1 MVKTIGG
8 ETTARA
14 RAHSNIALIKYWGKR
29 DRALNLPAVGSISIT
44 LDALSTDTQV
54 SFDPGNLGFAR
65 PNAGELGT
73 DDVGADDFGT
83 DECVLNGRAIDAG
96 PSSRV
101 GHVLDLVR
109 ERAGITGRASVS
121 SSNDFPTGA
130 GLASSAS
137 GFAALAVAASHAA
150 GLRPDA
156 RELSILARQGSGSAA
171 RSIFGGYVELH
182 VGSAPD
188 GSDAFA
194 EPLLDAAV
202 WPLSVVVAI
211 TDHAAK
217 SVSSTTGMGA
227 SSATSPFFG
236 SWVDTAE
243 QDLAG
248 MRSAIAARDF
258 GALGELAEYSCLKLH
273 ALMLTTRPA
282 LIYWNAATL
291 AAMHAVR
298 QLRADGVPTYFT
310 IDAGPQVKAL
320 CGPADAATVAAALA
334 AVPGVAE
341 VRVSALGGGAV
352 LVGER

>member
-1 MVKTIGG
+1 MGG

-29 DRALNLPAVGSISIT
+29 EHALNLPAVGSISIT
-44 LDALSTDTQV
+44 LDALTTDTQV
-54 SFDPGNLGFAR
+54 AFDPTYPAVAAR
-65 PNAGELGT
+65 AK
-73 DDVGADDFGT
+73 
-83 DECVLNGRAIDAG
+83 DECVLDGRPADAG
-96 PSSRV
+96 PGSRV
-101 GHVLDLVR
+101 GRVLDLVR
-109 ERAGITGRASVS
+109 GWAGLTARASVRS
-121 SSNDFPTGA
+121 FNDFPTGA

-137 GFAALAVAASHAA
+137 GFAALAVAAAHAA
-150 GLRPDA
+150 GLRLDL
-156 RELSILARQGSGSAA
+156 RELSVLARQGSGSAA
-171 RSIFGGYVELH
+171 RSIFGGYVEMH
-182 VGSAPD
+182 AGRAPD

-194 EPLLDAAV
+194 EPLLDAAD
-202 WPLSVVVAI
+202 WPLCVVVAI
-211 TDHAAK
+211 TDHGAK
-217 SVSSTTGMGA
+217 TVSSTAGMGA

-236 SWVDTAE
+236 SWIDTAE
-243 QDLAG
+243 DDLSG

-291 AAMHAVR
+291 AAMHTVR

-320 CGPADAATVAAALA
+320 CDPADAMTVAHAMA

-341 VRVSALGGGAV
+341 VRVSALGGGAT
-352 LVGER
+352 LVAER

>member
-29 DRALNLPAVGSISIT
+29 ERTLNLPAVGSISIT
-44 LDALSTDTQV
+44 LDALTTDTRV
-54 SFDPGNLGFAR
+54 SFDSAR
-65 PNAGELGT
+65 SA
-73 DDVGADDFGT
+73 
-83 DECVLNGRAIDAG
+83 DECTLDGRRIDAG
-96 PSSRV
+96 PGSRI
-101 GHVLDLVR
+101 GRVLNLVR
-109 ERAGITGRASVS
+109 ERAGLTGRATVT

-137 GFAALAVAASHAA
+137 GFAALAVAASNAA
-150 GLRPDA
+150 GLSLDD

-171 RSIFGGYVELH
+171 RSIFGGYVEMH
-182 VGSAPD
+182 VGSAPG

-194 EPLLDAAV
+194 EPLLDAAA
-202 WPLSVVVAI
+202 WPLAVVVAI
-211 TDHAAK
+211 TDHSAK
-217 SVSSTTGMGA
+217 TVSSGRGMGA
-227 SSATSPFFG
+227 SSATSPFYG
-236 SWVDTAE
+236 AWVDAAE
-243 QDLAG
+243 DDLAG

-298 QLRADGVPTYFT
+298 QLRADGLPTYFT

-320 CGPADAATVAAALA
+320 CNSADAATLASVLA

-341 VRVSALGGGAV
+341 VRVSALGGGAS
-352 LVGER
+352 LVDER